1 MVKIYFI
8 RHCEAEGNKA
18 KIFQGSTDC
27 DISETGARQLEFLKG
42 RFKDIHIDKA
52 IASPLKR
59 AYKTALVAVE
69 GKGIEVVADPDF
81 TEIHGGFIE
90 GMTFKKIFSQYA
102 ELERIWQEEPQNF
115 APDRGEPM
123 RMVFERAKKAI
134 HKVAEDPDNEG
145 KTILIASH
153 GAFTKCLLCYLVLG
167 DVERLIEIPW
177 ANNTAVSLIKYENGK
192 FEVEFF
198 NDDSHIPDDF
208 SPAEKRDVAKLWES
222 EENT

>member
-27 DISETGARQLEFLKG
+27 DVSDTGRKQLEYLKE

-59 AYKTALVAVE
+59 AYKTALAAVD
-69 GKGIEVVADPDF
+69 GKGIEVIHDPDF
-81 TEIHGGFIE
+81 TEIHGGIIE
-90 GMTFKKIFSQYA
+90 GMAFKKIFSDYA

-115 APDRGEPM
+115 APDEGEPM
-123 RMVFERAKKAI
+123 RMVYERAKKAI
-134 HKVAEDPDNEG
+134 HKVAEDPENEG

-153 GAFTKCLLCYLVLG
+153 GGFAKCLLCYLVFG
-167 DVERLIEIPW
+167 DIERLIEIPW
-177 ANNTAVSLIKYENGK
+177 FNNTAIALIKYEGGK
-192 FEVEFF
+192 FEVEYY
-198 NDDSHIPDDF
+198 NDDSHIPTDF
-208 SPAEKRDVAKLWES
+208 MQDVSKLWE
-222 EENT
+222 EEE

>member
-115 APDRGEPM
+115 APDKGEPM

-198 NDDSHIPDDF
+198 KDDSHIPDDF